1 MSTSETKPELKKK
14 TIAVSSFWA
23 MHPMVRNSYVSGRKI
38 SGIRRIEEA
47 KLEEIGRGRVSNTA
61 APCIQCN
68 VTRPKI

>member
-1 MSTSETKPELKKK
+1 
-14 TIAVSSFWA
+14 
-23 MHPMVRNSYVSGRKI
+23 MHPMVRNSYVSGGKI
-38 SGIRRIEEA
+38 SGVRRIEKA